1 MIKNIKLTLMYDG
14 TNFFGTQKNKNLR
27 TVEGVLESCLAKIFK
42 IDEIKITFASRTD
55 RGVHAIGQIAN
66 FLLDTNIPGKR
77 FKNILNDKLPND
89 LRVKDSIEVENKF
102 SSRFDSKG
110 KIYLFFINNSND
122 IPHPI
127 VDRYSLWF
135 PYEINIERI
144 RKNLKIFEGVRDFS
158 SFTTEEE
165 RKEGS
170 TIREIYETNLII
182 KNNFII
188 LYFFGKS
195 FLRHQIRRMVGAL
208 LEIERRNLKSDI
220 LLEAL
225 NSKSHFIGE
234 KKVSSRGLFLYKVI
248 Y

>member
-14 TNFFGTQKNKNLR
+14 TNFFGTQKNENFR
-27 TVEGVLESCLAKIFK
+27 TVEGVLENCLSKILK
-42 IDEIKITFASRTD
+42 INEIKITFASRTD
-55 RGVHAIGQIAN
+55 RGVHAIGQVAN
-66 FLLDTNIPGKR
+66 FLVETNIPGDR
-77 FKNILNDKLPND
+77 FKNILNDKLPQD
-89 LRVKDSIEVENKF
+89 LRVKESIEVENTF

-110 KIYLFFINNSND
+110 KIYLFFINNSKD
-122 IPHPI
+122 TPHPI
-127 VDRYSLWF
+127 IDRYSLWF

-144 RKNLKIFEGVRDFS
+144 KKNLKIFEGIKDFS

-165 RKEGS
+165 RKEES
-170 TIREIYETNLII
+170 TIKEIYETNLI
-182 KNNFII
+182 KKGTFII

-225 NSKSHFIGE
+225 NSKKHYLGE
-234 KKVSSRGLFLYKVI
+234 KKVSSRGLFLFKVL